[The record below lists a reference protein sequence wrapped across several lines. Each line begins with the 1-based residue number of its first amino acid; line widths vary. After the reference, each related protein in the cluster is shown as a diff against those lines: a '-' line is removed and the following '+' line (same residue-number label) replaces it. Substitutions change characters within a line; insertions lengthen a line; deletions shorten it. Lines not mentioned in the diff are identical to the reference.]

1 MEGLKLIEKYI
12 EDGIT
17 IDGNPKKGY
26 TVFTIPTQHFK
37 ISSLSELTPERFE
50 RAQKEWRELEE
61 LQNQIAE
68 NSFHHENP
76 DIMEYLRTEYKSE
89 NNT

>member
-1 MEGLKLIEKYI
+1 MEDLNSIEKYI
-12 EDGIT
+12 IDGIT

-26 TVFTIPTQHFK
+26 TVFTIPTQHFR

-61 LQNQIAE
+61 LQDQISKD
-68 NSFHHENP
+68 SFHFERP